1 MTKENLSTKGAEALF
16 GAAMAYALTG
26 IFVREVSP
34 MWTDK
39 AQVAV
44 RFGIVL
50 FFLAIYQLLR
60 KNRVWVPSKKL
71 APILFGGL
79 LSTIMILS
87 FTIAIGKTTI
97 ANVLFVFYAANMIT
111 SFLLGTLGLKE
122 HVSRAKLIALGF
134 AILGLA
140 VYSGSI
146 ASGNQGIIL
155 SIIAGVAGGT
165 INLINK
171 QLTGVDRTAVL
182 VLWFAL
188 VAALSSSWLLLSG
201 DQIIRTASLHLSLLT
216 IVFAL
221 VIIVGAFLTL
231 YGFQHFDVNIGSVIM
246 STELVFAAI
255 MAYFLFNEVPQA
267 HELAGGAFILIGSIV
282 GSGIFDK
289 PKSSLQPIAQPD

>member
-16 GAAMAYALTG
+16 GAAIAYALTG
-26 IFVREVSP
+26 IFVRAVSP

-44 RFGIVL
+44 RFSLVF
-50 FFLAIYQLLR
+50 FFLAAYQLLR
-60 KNRVWVPSKKL
+60 KNRSWVPSRQL

-87 FTIAIGKTTI
+87 FTFAIGKTTI

-111 SFLLGTLGLKE
+111 SFLLGTLTLKE
-122 HVSRAKLIALGF
+122 QVTRTKLIALGF

-146 ASGNQGIIL
+146 AEGNEGIIL
-155 SIIAGVAGGT
+155 SMVAGIAGGT

-188 VAALSSSWLLLSG
+188 VAVLSSGWLLLSG
-201 DQIIRTASLHLSLLT
+201 DQIVRTASLHLAILT
-216 IVFAL
+216 VVFAL

-246 STELVFAAI
+246 STEMVFAAI
-255 MAYFLFNEVPQA
+255 MAYFLFNEMTKT
-267 HELAGGAFILIGSIV
+267 HELVGGVFILVGSIV

-289 PKSSLQPIAQPD
+289 PKNSPQQIAQPD

>member
-1 MTKENLSTKGAEALF
+1 MKKQSSARGAEALF

-26 IFVREVSP
+26 IFVRAVSP

-44 RFGIVL
+44 RFSLVF
-50 FFLAIYQLLR
+50 FFLAIYQLVR
-60 KNRVWVPSKKL
+60 KNRAWVPSKQL

-111 SFLLGTLGLKE
+111 SFLLGTLSLKE
-122 HVSRAKLIALGF
+122 QVSRTKLIALAL

-155 SIIAGVAGGT
+155 SIVAGIAGGT

-182 VLWFAL
+182 ALWFGL
-188 VAALSSSWLLLSG
+188 VTMLSSGWLLLSG
-201 DQIIRTASLHLSLLT
+201 DQILRSASLHLSLLT

-221 VIIVGAFLTL
+221 VIVVGAYLTL

-246 STELVFAAI
+246 STELVFAAV

-267 HELAGGAFILIGSIV
+267 HELAGGAFILLASVI

-289 PKSSLQPIAQPD
+289 PKNSLQPIAQPD